1 MKQFIK
7 LALPVVL
14 VFKLGSAAAQVASN
28 GNINQLPLYGGLEKS
43 RSLKKA
49 DATFLAFCDQ
59 NFPTRKEA
67 SVYHSKKGWDFF
79 YAKDSE
85 TAIKRFNQAW
95 LLDSTN
101 ASAYW
106 GFGVVEG
113 QRQHPADALRYF
125 QISRRH
131 NPANRR
137 LLIDMA
143 QALLSRYDV
152 THHSPDLDTAVARL
166 QEYLA
171 DTSDTKGTTDAY
183 MKMAVA
189 YFFKRDYRNAW
200 EYVDSASTLDAT
212 ATHNWEFIPELQ
224 KASPR

>member
-1 MKQFIK
+1 MKWHANFWMF
-7 LALPVVL
+7 VL
-14 VFKLGSAAAQVASN
+14 LGSNMGAATAQVASD
-28 GNINQLPLYGGLEKS
+28 GNINLIPMYGGFKKS
-43 RSLKKA
+43 RALQKA
-49 DATFLAFCDQ
+49 DARLLAD
-59 NFPTRKEA
+59 FPDRRVAATQFAQR
-67 SVYHSKKGWDFF
+67 GWDFF
-79 YAKDSE
+79 YANDFT

-106 GFGVVEG
+106 GFGVIEG
-113 QRQHPADALRYF
+113 QRQHPTDALRYF

-152 THHSPDLDTAVARL
+152 THHSPDLDTAVAKL

-171 DTSDTKGTTDAY
+171 DTSDAKGTTDAY

-189 YFFKRDYRNAW
+189 YFFKHDYSNAW
-200 EYVDSASTLDAT
+200 KYVDSASALDAT